1 MHFRRILF
9 SLIAVSAWT
18 GAALAQQPAASSIL
32 SRIVNLP
39 VVNLVSSETAEVN
52 VVNLA
57 PSAVAVNGALPTEG
71 SLASCAGA
79 ITFYTSAG
87 TSIGSGTPF
96 TIGTGQIFSA
106 SLPYSAIPQN
116 DLVLSSNGRTPVRA
130 VVTIN
135 QTVGARTPCSLAS
148 NIETYDTSTGVTNV
162 HVEGGQTA
170 FPGIVALPGN
180 GSSRIH

>member
-1 MHFRRILF
+1 MHLRRFVLL
-9 SLIAVSAWT
+9 LIAVSAWT
-18 GAALAQQPAASSIL
+18 GAALAQQPSASSVI

-39 VVNLVSSETAEVN
+39 LVNLVSSETAEVN

-57 PSAVAVNGALPTEG
+57 PSVMSVTPGALPAEG
-71 SLASCAGA
+71 SLASCKGA

-87 TSIGSGTPF
+87 ASIGSGTPF
-96 TIGTGQIFSA
+96 TIGTSQIFSA

-116 DLVLSSNGRTPVRA
+116 DLVVSSTGRTPVRA

-135 QTVGARTPCSLAS
+135 WTVGTGPCSLAS

-162 HVEGGQTA
+162 HVEGGQAA
-170 FPGIVALPGN
+170 FPEILQTLNPFGRV
-180 GSSRIH
+180 H

>member
-1 MHFRRILF
+1 MHFRRFVLL
-9 SLIAVSAWT
+9 LIAVSSWT
-18 GAALAQQPAASSIL
+18 GAALAQQPSASSTI

-39 VVNLVSSETAEVN
+39 VVNLVGSETAEVS

-71 SLASCAGA
+71 SIASCTGA

-96 TIGTGQIFSA
+96 SIGTGQIFSA

-116 DLVLSSNGRTPVRA
+116 DLVVSSTGRTPVRA

-135 QTVGARTPCSLAS
+135 WTASARAPCSLAS

-162 HVEGGQTA
+162 HVEGGQAA
-170 FPGIVALPGN
+170 FPEILQVTLNPFGGI
-180 GSSRIH
+180 H